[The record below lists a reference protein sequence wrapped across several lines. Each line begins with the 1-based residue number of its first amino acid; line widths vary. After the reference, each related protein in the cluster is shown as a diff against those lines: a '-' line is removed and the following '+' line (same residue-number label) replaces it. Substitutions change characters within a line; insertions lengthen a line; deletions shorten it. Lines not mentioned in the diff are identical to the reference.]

1 MAALVSVLG
10 DPQRS
15 YPVIHITG
23 TNGKTS
29 TARMIESL
37 LRARG
42 LRTGLFTSP
51 HLSSIRERIVVDGQ
65 PVSAEAFVAAYDELA
80 PYLAMVDGQQGS
92 QLSFFEVLTGMAFAI
107 FADVPVDV
115 AVVEVGLGGTWDAT
129 NIADGTVAVVTPV
142 SLDHTAYL
150 GGTVEEIAA
159 DKAGII
165 KPGAVAVLAQQPLPA
180 AEALLRRGVTVGASV
195 VREGLEF
202 GVLNRDLAVGGQR
215 LDLRG
220 LRGDYTDIVLPLFG
234 AYQASNAAV
243 ALAAVEAFAAG
254 APLPG
259 QPAEQEAGD
268 DPDAPAGALGR
279 DLVREG
285 FAQVTSPGRLEV
297 VRRSPVVILDSAHNP
312 AGMEAAME
320 AVTEAFTFAALIGVL
335 AVSADKD
342 VPGILDQ
349 MEPVISELVVTRNSS
364 DRSLEPDKLEELAGS
379 VFGAERVHVARR
391 LDDALE
397 MAVGLADDASGE
409 EGLTL
414 TGVLVTGSVV
424 TAGDARLL
432 LAPDRAEVDRAD
444 AHRVEQDRL
453 DREERD
459 REEREDWDV
468 EDTDRGEREEREDRE
483 HQDPAGGGGGGMRRL
498 CATVLV
504 MEAIVI
510 GLAIPVA
517 ITIGH
522 ASPRVAGYAGGA
534 LALAAVLL
542 AGVVGRPGLQV
553 ALVAGSVLQV
563 LVIAAGTLVP
573 VMYALG
579 VIFAGF
585 WALAIWMGRRAESS

>member
-1 MAALVSVLG
+1 MSIYGELREAEGEILARRPEHAIEPTLERMAALVSVLG

-15 YPVIHITG
+15 YPVIHVTG

-51 HLSSIRERIVVDGQ
+51 HLSSIRERIMVDGQ
-65 PVSAEAFVAAYDELA
+65 PVSAEAFVAAYEELA
-80 PYLAMVDGQQGS
+80 PYLAMVDGQQAS
-92 QLSFFEVLTGMAFAI
+92 QLSFFEVLAGMAFAI

-115 AVVEVGLGGTWDAT
+115 AIVEVGLGGTWDAT
-129 NIADGTVAVVTPV
+129 NIADGAVAVVTPV

-165 KPGAVAVLAQQPLPA
+165 KPGAVAVLAQQPLAA
-180 AEALLRRGVTVGASV
+180 AEALLRRVVTVGASV

-202 GVLNRDLAVGGQR
+202 GVLSRDLAVGGQR

-220 LRGDYTDIVLPLFG
+220 LRGDYTDIALPLFG

-254 APLPG
+254 TPLPG
-259 QPAEQEAGD
+259 QSAEQEADRADETAGWPAEDDGSESSAPADVRLADLGD
-268 DPDAPAGALGR
+268 SSPAVPPARPAAEDEPDAPAGALGQ

-320 AVTEAFTFAALIGVL
+320 AVTEAFTFAAIIGVL

-364 DRSLEPDKLEELAGS
+364 DRSMEPDKLDELAAS
-379 VFGAERVHVARR
+379 VFGAERVHVAQR

-397 MAVGLADDASGE
+397 TAVGLADDASGE

-414 TGVLVTGSVV
+414 TGVLVTGSVI

-432 LAPDRAEVDRAD
+432 LAPDRVEVDRAD
-444 AHRVEQDRL
+444 AHRAEQDRL
-453 DREERD
+453 DSEERD

-468 EDTDRGEREEREDRE
+468 EDQEREERADRE
-483 HQDPAGGGGGGMRRL
+483 HQDP
-498 CATVLV
+498 
-504 MEAIVI
+504 EE
-510 GLAIPVA
+510 
-517 ITIGH
+517 
-522 ASPRVAGYAGGA
+522 
-534 LALAAVLL
+534 
-542 AGVVGRPGLQV
+542 
-553 ALVAGSVLQV
+553 
-563 LVIAAGTLVP
+563 AAG
-573 VMYALG
+573 
-579 VIFAGF
+579 
-585 WALAIWMGRRAESS
+585 EE

>member
-1 MAALVSVLG
+1 LSISGELREAEGEILARRPEHAIEPTLERMAALASVLG

-65 PVSAEAFVAAYDELA
+65 PVSAETFVAAYDELA
-80 PYLAMVDGQQGS
+80 PYLALVDGQQAS

-115 AVVEVGLGGTWDAT
+115 AIVEVGLGGTWDAT
-129 NIADGTVAVVTPV
+129 NIADGAVAVVTPV

-150 GGTVEEIAA
+150 GGTVEEIAT

-180 AEALLRRGVTVGASV
+180 AEALLRRVVTVGASV

-234 AYQASNAAV
+234 AYQAGNAAV

-254 APLPG
+254 TPLAG
-259 QPAEQEAGD
+259 QSADLEADQADETAGWPAED
-268 DPDAPAGALGR
+268 DGSGSPADVRMADLDDGTPAVPPPRPAADDDEPPGALGQ

-297 VRRSPVVILDSAHNP
+297 VRRSPVVILDAAHNP
-312 AGMEAAME
+312 AGMEASME
-320 AVTEAFTFAALIGVL
+320 AITEAFTFAAVIGVL
-335 AVSADKD
+335 AVSEDKD
-342 VPGILDQ
+342 VAGILDQ

-364 DRSLEPDKLEELAGS
+364 DRSMDPDKLAELAAS
-379 VFGAERVHVARR
+379 VFGAERVRAARR

-432 LAPDRAEVDRAD
+432 LAPDRVEVDRAD
-444 AHRVEQDRL
+444 AHRAEQDRL

-459 REEREDWDV
+459 REEREDWAG
-468 EDTDRGEREEREDRE
+468 EDQDREERENREDRG
-483 HQDPAGGGGGGMRRL
+483 HQDPEG
-498 CATVLV
+498 
-504 MEAIVI
+504 
-510 GLAIPVA
+510 
-517 ITIGH
+517 
-522 ASPRVAGYAGGA
+522 
-534 LALAAVLL
+534 
-542 AGVVGRPGLQV
+542 
-553 ALVAGSVLQV
+553 
-563 LVIAAGTLVP
+563 AAG
-573 VMYALG
+573 
-579 VIFAGF
+579 
-585 WALAIWMGRRAESS
+585 EE